1 MTHTNLS
8 RKLRSLRKKSKYT
21 QEYVSQFLNI
31 QRQTYC
37 NYENDARTP
46 PLEIIIALS
55 ELYNVSV
62 DYLVRDTAIT
72 DELSGASISEP
83 LSRSFSVKN
92 LQEKRLL
99 SEFSSLTCDKQKEV
113 IEFIQF
119 KKQLPD

>member
-8 RKLRSLRKKSKYT
+8 RKLRVLRKKSKYT

-37 NYENDARTP
+37 NYENDTRTP
-46 PLEIIIALS
+46 PLEIIVALS

-62 DYLVRDTAIT
+62 DYLVRDTEIA
-72 DELSGASISEP
+72 DEFNGASVSEP
-83 LSRSFSVKN
+83 SARSSSGKN
-92 LQEKRLL
+92 IHEKKLL
-99 SEFSSLTCDKQKEV
+99 SEFSSLSCDKQKEV